1 MGDTAT
7 NPAERIVRGF
17 DNWQQRHT
25 VVGFPIAVIKK
36 FGDDEAGNLVS
47 LLAYNSFLATFPLL
61 LAFSAVLSVT
71 LRSHPGLHQKAVS
84 SALAEFPII
93 GGQIHDQLGVEHL
106 GGTLPSLV
114 IGIGGALIGGRG
126 FAQAL
131 QKTLNTVWAVPKTD
145 RPGFFPRY
153 VRTIGLLL
161 LLGLIVAVT
170 GAASAAAGIA
180 ASLGLGGLP
189 ARTVSVG
196 VGTALGFGFFLILF
210 RVAAAEQVSTRSMM
224 LGALISALGWQVLL
238 TAAGVIVTHQLRHAQ
253 AVAGMFGVVL
263 GLLAW
268 LALQATVIV
277 YAMEVDAVRG
287 RHLWPRSIVQPPLTE
302 ADKTYYTDALRA
314 EAQRPEQRLRVAYK
328 PKSDARQQ

>member
-1 MGDTAT
+1 MSDTAT
-7 NPAERIVRGF
+7 NPAERIVRRF
-17 DNWQQRHT
+17 DRWQQRHT

-61 LAFSAVLSVT
+61 LAFSAVLGVT

-106 GGTLPSLV
+106 SGTLPSLV

-126 FAQAL
+126 FAHAL

-153 VRTIGLLL
+153 ARTFGLLL

-170 GAASAAAGIA
+170 GAASTAAGIA
-180 ASLGLGGLP
+180 ASLGFGFLP
-189 ARTVSVG
+189 ARIVSLG

-210 RVAAAEQVSTRSMM
+210 RVAAAGQVSTRSMIF
-224 LGALISALGWQVLL
+224 GAAISALGWQVLL

-277 YAMEVDAVRG
+277 YAMEVDAVRA

-314 EAQRPEQRLRVAYK
+314 EAQRPEQRLRVAYQT
-328 PKSDARQQ
+328 KSDSSQQ